1 MAMVCGNTFLMKP
14 SERVPGALMFLAKL
28 FQDAGAPD
36 GTLNIIHGQHEGNN
50 HPSWE
55 MRGVCDGVCAQ
66 WEVPVGESESAA
78 VR

>member
-1 MAMVCGNTFLMKP
+1 
-14 SERVPGALMFLAKL
+14 MFLAKL

-50 HPSWE
+50 NPSRE
-55 MRGVCDGVCAQ
+55 IMCVCGVVYAQ
-66 WEVPVGESESAA
+66 WEVPVGESETAA